1 MREELRAILL
11 LEPGLTAI
19 VDPVRVFTR
28 PLVRPGEDPD
38 QLGTEPTPDAFD
50 AFPPYWLR
58 PSIVVGSRVVRMP
71 DQRRTTPDTQT
82 ARWGLTLAYYVPPD
96 SEDVLPSI
104 SWYVSVALGRA
115 NATIVLPGNRVGRA
129 VVPHDISPTV
139 PVPEF
144 PGAGFVMLERI
155 SIPVVWTGAVR

>member
-1 MREELRAILL
+1 MRTELRAQLIK
-11 LEPGLTAI
+11 EAALTAI
-19 VDPVRVFTR
+19 VPAGRIFTR
-28 PLVRPGEDPD
+28 PLLRPGEDPD
-38 QLGTEPTPDAFD
+38 NLGTDPTPEAFD
-50 AFPPYWLR
+50 ARAPYWLL

-71 DQRRTTPDTQT
+71 DMGRKTRDNQT

-96 SEDVLPSI
+96 SEDLLPDI

-115 NATIVLPGNRVGRA
+115 GATIILPGNRVGR
-129 VVPHDISPTV
+129 VVIPHDISPTV

-155 SIPVVWTGAVR
+155 EIPTVWKGDK